1 MTTDWFEPPPLRKK
15 TMSEN
20 SYKLKSAATPITL
33 EKEDGTVLE
42 ITMKEMDA
50 ASRDRYLD
58 ELSTRMRFDAE
69 GRPAGIKKFEGMQA
83 DLLALCLF
91 NPDGKGVIKM
101 EIQKWPAS
109 VVSDLFKKAQAMN
122 HLTQETEIKND

>member
-1 MTTDWFEPPPLRKK
+1 
-15 TMSEN
+15 MSH
-20 SYKLKSAATPITL
+20 SYKLKSASVPIEL
-33 EKEDGTVLE
+33 ENEDGSVLQLA
-42 ITMKEMDA
+42 MKEMDA
-50 ASRDRYLD
+50 ASRDKYLD

-69 GRPAGIKKFEGMQA
+69 GRPAGIKKFEGMQS

-91 NPDGKGVIKM
+91 NPEGKAVVKS